1 MQLLEEALQP
11 LSKEKDS
18 LLQEY
23 NASKRRFD
31 QEYDRLAERKR
42 NFQQEHDALGRLN
55 MKIKEYNTFFPFLGL
70 SLIHDLLL
78 VCNSNAFSGT
88 WIQRKW

>member
-31 QEYDRLAERKR
+31 QEYDRLSERKR

-55 MKIKEYNTFFPFLGL
+55 MKIKEYNTFFH
-70 SLIHDLLL
+70 SSACH
-78 VCNSNAFSGT
+78 
-88 WIQRKW
+88 